1 MSPPIPAARPSSV
14 GVGVAVGIVRNGD
27 AVGAGSVLGS
37 DGGGFGGIAG
47 TAALSQLLTAK
58 PRHNAVTRTVTLA
71 AISTNLP
78 LIHVALVNQEPR
90 SVAAERGALLRP
102 YVTSTRSGAGCA
114 TKEVEVRLV
123 SPPAEPWPLVRDS
136 SVVRC
141 AVAPY
146 GAP

>member
-27 AVGAGSVLGS
+27 AAGVGSVVGS

-47 TAALSQLLTAK
+47 TAALSQLLIAK

-78 LIHVALVNQEPR
+78 LIPCCP
-90 SVAAERGALLRP
+90 S
-102 YVTSTRSGAGCA
+102 
-114 TKEVEVRLV
+114 
-123 SPPAEPWPLVRDS
+123 
-136 SVVRC
+136 
-141 AVAPY
+141 
-146 GAP
+146 